1 MKSNN
6 ANHLRLAYRKIA
18 PGSTNHLEGL
28 KCLTDL
34 LWIHTNIENHFKEIN
49 HQKNEN
55 LAQRKRNYPTRSR

>member
-6 ANHLRLAYRKIA
+6 ANHLRLVHRKIESE
-18 PGSTNHLEGL
+18 STNHIEGL

-34 LWIHTNIENHFKEIN
+34 LWIHTNLENHFKEFN

-55 LAQRKRNYPTRSR
+55 HAQRKRNHPTRSR